1 MMFYEIGI
9 SYVEEVEDA
18 KGNLK
23 ERKRTEKFLVKAS
36 GISNAEELARAKIK
50 NIYNDF
56 TVKYVKES
64 PILSVFE

>member
-1 MMFYEIGI
+1 MYYEIGI
-9 SYVEEVEDA
+9 SYIEETEDA

-23 ERKRTEKFLVKAS
+23 ERKRTEKFLVRAS
-36 GISNAEELARAKIK
+36 SITDAETKVREKIK
-50 NIYNDF
+50 NVYNDY